1 MMFGPFLFSSLVLF
15 PLVLSHIIYVVLYF
29 NAFRTY
35 IITHQLFF
43 SFIGFYFGL
52 FFFILLPFPLY
63 YHITDV
69 LASGLLNAFFYW

>member
-15 PLVLSHIIYVVLYF
+15 PLVLSHIIYVVFFF
-29 NAFRTY
+29 NTFPTY
-35 IITHQLFF
+35 MITHQLFLVLLA
-43 SFIGFYFGL
+43 FILGY
-52 FFFILLPFPLY
+52 FFILLLFPLY